1 MTEAVVLL
9 GCGDVGP
16 IHEPMAQ
23 YSELVRDTLAGADI
37 RFAQVERVYPSAAN
51 CNRWRR
57 SWAAAAAH
65 GLGDYRLRVQRRL
78 GRRQSRHG
86 LGPGATAR
94 HD

>member
-37 RFAQVERVYPSAAN
+37 RFAQVERVYSERGELQPMAALMGG
-51 CNRWRR
+51 CRR
-57 SWAAAAAH
+57 TW
-65 GLGDYRLRVQRRL
+65 
-78 GRRQSRHG
+78 SR
-86 LGPGATAR
+86 
-94 HD
+94 